1 MQTNL
6 ILEVRYWGSMAPTV
20 RTEMVVERP
29 VKAEE
34 IAQKLND
41 ISKAKG
47 EDHSVYYV
55 QSTQLPPLHKKEAEV
70 DDDEIPF

>member
-6 ILEVRYWGSMAPTV
+6 ILEVRYWGTMAPTV
-20 RTEMVVERP
+20 RTEMVVESP

-41 ISKAKG
+41 ISTAKG
-47 EDHSVYYV
+47 EESTVYYV
-55 QSTQLPPLHKKEAEV
+55 QSTQLPQLHKKKAEV

>member
-6 ILEVRYWGSMAPTV
+6 ILEVRYWGSMAPSV
-20 RTEMVVERP
+20 RTEMVVESP

-41 ISKAKG
+41 ISIAKG

-55 QSTQLPPLHKKEAEV
+55 QSTTLPPVHKKKAEV
-70 DDDEIPF
+70 DDDDIPF